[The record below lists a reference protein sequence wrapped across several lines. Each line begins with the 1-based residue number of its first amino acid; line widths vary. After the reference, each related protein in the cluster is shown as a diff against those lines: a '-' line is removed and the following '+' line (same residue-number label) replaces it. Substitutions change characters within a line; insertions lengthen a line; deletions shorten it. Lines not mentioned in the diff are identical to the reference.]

1 MPSVLISGASRG
13 LGLEFVRQYA
23 AEGWQVHA
31 ACRDPASA
39 KALSALGGD
48 VNVHRLEVTEKAS
61 LDALA
66 LSVKS
71 LALDVLIANAGV
83 SGPRG
88 MTPEMVDRES
98 WIETLAVNTIAP
110 LALAGVLRRNLEKG
124 KQKKVVALSSK
135 LGSIAA
141 NDGGGLYI
149 YRSAKAALNAAWKSL
164 AIDWRDAGMICTV
177 LHPGWVATDMGGP
190 GADLQPPESVAGMR
204 QVIAALTAAQSG
216 HFLNYDGSEIPW

>member
-23 AEGWQVHA
+23 GEGWQVHA
-31 ACRDPASA
+31 ACRDPDNA
-39 KALSALGGD
+39 KALQAIDGEI
-48 VNVHRLEVTEKAS
+48 VIHQLEATEKAS

-66 LSVKS
+66 LAVKS

-88 MTPEMVDRES
+88 MTPEMLDRDS
-98 WIETLAVNTIAP
+98 WLETLAVNTIAP
-110 LALAGVLRRNLEKG
+110 VALAGTLRRNLERG
-124 KQKKVVALSSK
+124 KQKKVVAISSR
-135 LGSIAA
+135 LGSVAS
-141 NDGGGLYI
+141 NDSGGLYV

-164 AIDWRDAGMICTV
+164 SIDWRDAGMICTV

-190 GADLQPPESVAGMR
+190 AADLQPPESVAALR
-204 QVIAALTAAQSG
+204 KVIAGLTAAKSG
-216 HFLNYDGSEIPW
+216 KFFSYDGGEIPW